1 MGMTLSEKILAKH
14 CGKSSVNAG
23 DLVNVKVDMV
33 MANDVTA
40 PIAIREFNK
49 LGLNKVF
56 DPKRVAIV
64 LSHFVPNKDIEA
76 GAQAKTSRDFARE
89 QGILFFDEGHG
100 GIEHILLPQEGL
112 VVPGDVY
119 IGADSHTPTPGALT
133 AFTCGMGSTDIAVG
147 MATGEIWMKV
157 PSGSFIH
164 TWHA

>member
-89 QGILFFDEGHG
+89 QGILFFDEGLIVESG
-100 GIEHILLPQEGL
+100 TPEHFFENPQEDRTKL
-112 VVPGDVY
+112 FLSQ
-119 IGADSHTPTPGALT
+119 IL
-133 AFTCGMGSTDIAVG
+133 
-147 MATGEIWMKV
+147 
-157 PSGSFIH
+157 
-164 TWHA
+164 